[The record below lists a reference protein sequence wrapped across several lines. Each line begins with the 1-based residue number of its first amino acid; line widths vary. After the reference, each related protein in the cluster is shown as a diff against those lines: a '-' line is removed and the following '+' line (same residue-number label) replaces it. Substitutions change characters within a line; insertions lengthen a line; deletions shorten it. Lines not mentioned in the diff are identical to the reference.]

1 MWVPLHAVGPFDPW
15 AWRLYPSF
23 LAGWLLVLGLY
34 LWAVGPGRRY
44 FSGSAPV
51 PGRQIVS
58 FLAGMGLLLV
68 ALQGPLHDLSDT
80 YLFSAHMVQHLLVTV
95 PAPPLLLYG
104 TPQWL
109 VRPLLRWPG
118 VGPAL
123 RRLTHPLVAFL
134 LNHGVWALW
143 HVPGPYDLMM
153 RNHDV
158 HVGVHLL
165 ILATGLLLWWPVAGP
180 LPELRRLSL
189 PLQMVYLFVTGI
201 PMMLVAAFITLSES
215 VLYPWYMLAPRTFG
229 LSPLDDQRLGGVLM
243 WVPGTLALWVG
254 IAVLFARWMREER
267 RLDLPAT
274 TPARATA

>member
-1 MWVPLHAVGPFDPW
+1 MWAPLHAVGPFDPG

-23 LAGWLLVLGLY
+23 LSGWLLVLGLY
-34 LWAVGPGRRY
+34 LWAVGPGRRLVP
-44 FSGSAPV
+44 GSAPV
-51 PGRQIVS
+51 PGRQVAS

-80 YLFSAHMVQHLLVTV
+80 YLFSAHMLQHLLVTL

-109 VRPLLRWPG
+109 ARPLLRIPV
-118 VGPAL
+118 VGGAL

-134 LNHGVWALW
+134 LNHAVWAFW

-153 RNHDV
+153 RHHDV
-158 HVGVHLL
+158 HVVVHLL

-180 LPELRRLSL
+180 LPDLRRLSL
-189 PLQMVYLFVTGI
+189 PLQMVYLFVAGI

-215 VLYPWYMLAPRTFG
+215 VLYPWYQLAPRTFG
-229 LSPLDDQRLGGVLM
+229 LDPLDDQRLGGVLM

-254 IAVLFARWMREER
+254 IAVLFARWLREER
-267 RLDLPAT
+267 RFD
-274 TPARATA
+274 RAAPGSLAAAA